1 MISENE
7 VEMAYEMVKR
17 ECLTLELA
25 LPTDCFVQLL
35 FARISAGTTMTKL
48 GSCIF
53 KGHAL

>member
-7 VEMAYEMVKR
+7 VEMAYEIVKK

-25 LPTDCFVQLL
+25 LPTDSFVQLL
-35 FARISAGTTMTKL
+35 FARISAGTTMTKF